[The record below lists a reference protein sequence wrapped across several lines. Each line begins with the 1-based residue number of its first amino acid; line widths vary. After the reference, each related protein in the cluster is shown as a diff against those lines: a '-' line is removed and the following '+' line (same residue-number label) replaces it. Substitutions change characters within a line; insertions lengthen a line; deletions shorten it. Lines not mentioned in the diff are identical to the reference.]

1 MLLTGFFLS
10 YSLRHKTRASVRVC
24 DSLVEAD
31 VLKHLMS
38 TVCGSLSRKCCFIRR
53 VQIHLIGVVVNEN
66 IGGFFFF
73 PQEQSN
79 TLFMGFFFFFFRLS
93 RRILP
98 VLHFQ

>member
-1 MLLTGFFLS
+1 M
-10 YSLRHKTRASVRVC
+10 HVC

-66 IGGFFFF
+66 IGGGGF

-79 TLFMGFFFFFFRLS
+79 TLFMGFFFSFFVFLEGYS
-93 RRILP
+93 QSSTSNE
-98 VLHFQ
+98 LHV

>member
-66 IGGFFFF
+66 IRGFFFLK
-73 PQEQSN
+73 N
-79 TLFMGFFFFFFRLS
+79 NLIHCLWDFFFLFSSF
-93 RRILP
+93 
-98 VLHFQ
+98 

>member
-1 MLLTGFFLS
+1 M
-10 YSLRHKTRASVRVC
+10 RASVRVC

-66 IGGFFFF
+66 IRGVFFLK
-73 PQEQSN
+73 N
-79 TLFMGFFFFFFRLS
+79 NLIHYLWDFFFFFRLS